1 MARRRDHGYAGL
13 TQPLGRRSF
22 LRAAAIGAAS
32 ASAAGALLDA
42 CTRSVGPAATAGAAE
57 PIPSGLPLERDAT
70 LRVYEW
76 KDYLAS
82 SVLDAFTRRH
92 ADTNVRIHV
101 ESFQRID
108 EAIARLAEPDAA
120 FDVFFPTID
129 VLPDLIAAGT
139 IRPLNHD
146 YLPNVRNLWSW
157 FNAPAR
163 PSYDPGLAYTV
174 PYTVYSSGVGWR
186 DDLVWASDAPD
197 ELDPFAI
204 LWDAR
209 YHGRLGIYDEY
220 LEGLSLALLR
230 DGVADLR
237 GATDDQLGR
246 AADALDEAVRVAGL
260 RFTLDGAE
268 EGLPEGEFVAHQSW
282 SGDVLTAPRY
292 AEQDHPGSGARVAR
306 QLRYRAP
313 AAPGLVVG
321 CDLTAICARGR
332 NPVVAHAFLNHL
344 LDFDTAMD
352 NFSWNGYQP
361 PLTGVSA
368 DAFADPTFPWHA
380 AVPPNL
386 RNAIISED
394 AFAGGQMLVGFGP
407 SEQARWLDQWNRVVP
422 AT

>member
-1 MARRRDHGYAGL
+1 MARRRDREGL
-13 TQPLGRRSF
+13 DRRRF
-22 LRAAAIGAAS
+22 LRVAALGAATLPTL
-32 ASAAGALLDA
+32 GAILDA
-42 CTRSVGPAATAGAAE
+42 CTRASPPATSAGGAD
-57 PIPSGLPLERDAT
+57 PIQSGLPIERDAT

-92 ADTNVRIHV
+92 AGANVRIQV

-108 EAIARLAEPDAA
+108 EAIARLSEPGAS

-129 VLPDLIAAGT
+129 VLPDLIRAGML
-139 IRPLNHD
+139 RPLNHD

-157 FNAPAR
+157 FNGPDR
-163 PSYDPGLAYTV
+163 PSYDPDLAYTV

-186 DDLVWASDAPD
+186 DDLVAPADAPD
-197 ELDPFAI
+197 ERDPFAI
-204 LWDAR
+204 LWDGR
-209 YHGRLGIYDEY
+209 YRGRLGIYDEY
-220 LEGLSLALLR
+220 LEGLSLAMLR
-230 DGVADLR
+230 DGVVDLR
-237 GATDDQLGR
+237 AATDAELAR
-246 AADALDEAVRVAGL
+246 AADALEEAVRVAGV

-292 AEQDHPGSGARVAR
+292 AEQDDPGSGGRVVR
-306 QLRYRAP
+306 ELRYRAP
-313 AAPGLVVG
+313 AAHGLVVG

-332 NPVVAHAFLNHL
+332 NPVLAHAFLNHL

-352 NFSWNGYQP
+352 NFAWNGYQP
-361 PLTGVSA
+361 PLTGVTA
-368 DAFADPTFPWHA
+368 AAFADPSFPWHT

-386 RNAIISED
+386 LNAVISED

-422 AT
+422 GT